1 MTGPLRDPN
10 VDEST
15 IEKLDEAADELN
27 ELAEDLGLSP
37 NSVNYWLV
45 NHDEINQLAAYDG
58 FQTRYPHW
66 KWGMKYVERK
76 KKDAYFGGKI
86 FELVNHDEPS
96 SAFLQESNS
105 LQEQKSVIAHVE
117 AHADF
122 FANNKFFP
130 DDPDAAAMLERH
142 ARIIESYY
150 EDPSIEYEEVE
161 EWIDAILCLENTID
175 ELSPMED
182 VNNSN
187 PDEDNKGPSAR
198 EKVDSLDISEDVKR
212 QVFGEI
218 EDEEEEDMAEEE
230 TDVLAF
236 LLKHGKQF
244 NEESERAVEYE
255 DWQRTILEILR
266 REAYYF
272 AAQKMTKIM
281 NEGWAAFWESVMMTN
296 EGYAE
301 ADEIIDYADKQSMVL
316 NAPGLNP
323 YKIGKELWEYIE
335 NRRNRR
341 EVADKLLRVKG
352 IDWRNY
358 HNDVDFTDVMEKLEE
373 NADDSV
379 LCEKHYSLLRRQN
392 LGFLETIPQ
401 DELQRIDRY
410 MFEKD
415 RYDTVE
421 EALQDVDYE
430 AGWKRMRE
438 IRETHND
445 ITFIDAFL
453 TEEFID
459 KEEYFAYEFNP
470 QNEQFEVSG
479 VDLDSVKQKLLL
491 QITNGGKPTIQA
503 SDKNY
508 NNAGELLLKHQYN
521 GIPLDMKQSEEVLK
535 RVFNLWGRPV
545 NLKTIDKDAEGNE
558 QGIILRYDGESI
570 EEEETDDVEDIRADQ
585 IDYDTKPEDW
595 L

>member
-1 MTGPLRDPN
+1 MTAPHRDPN

-15 IEKLDEAADELN
+15 IEQLDEAADELN
-27 ELAEDLGLSP
+27 QLSEDLGLSP

-45 NHDEINQLAAYDG
+45 DHDEINQLAAYDG

-96 SAFLQESNS
+96 NAFLQESNS
-105 LQEQKSVIAHVE
+105 PQEQKSVIAHVE

-122 FANNKFFP
+122 FANNEFFP
-130 DDPDAAAMLERH
+130 DDPNAASMLERH
-142 ARIIESYY
+142 AKIIESYY

-182 VNNSN
+182 VNNSS
-187 PDEDNKGPSAR
+187 EDDDSGPGVR
-198 EKVDSLDISEDVKR
+198 EKVESLDISEDVKR
-212 QVFGEI
+212 QVFGEVK
-218 EDEEEEDMAEEE
+218 EDDDDEETEEE

-301 ADEIIDYADKQSMVL
+301 PDEIINYADKQSMVL

-358 HNDVDFTDVMEKLEE
+358 HNNIDFTDVMERLEE
-373 NADDSV
+373 NTDDSV

-392 LGFLETIPQ
+392 LGFLETVSQ
-401 DELQRIDRY
+401 EELQRIDRY

-421 EALQDVDYE
+421 EALQDVNYE
-430 AGWKRMRE
+430 AGWERMRE

-479 VDLDSVKQKLLL
+479 SDLDSVKQKLLL
-491 QITNGGKPTIQA
+491 QITNGGKPTIHA

-508 NNAGELLLKHQYN
+508 NNAGELLMKHQYN
-521 GIPLDMKQSEEVLK
+521 GIPLDIEQSEAVLK

-545 NLKTIDKDAEGNE
+545 NLKTIDKDPDGNE

-570 EEEETDDVEDIRADQ
+570 EEEETDEVEDIRADQ
-585 IDYDTKPEDW
+585 IDYDTKPGDW
-595 L
+595 T